1 MFFIFFKNYKM
12 CFLILFV
19 LENKNLVSKA
29 LSQGNE
35 KKYSNIGPCFEIM
48 IQLKKEYGRIK
59 KDLK

>member
-1 MFFIFFKNYKM
+1 M

-35 KKYSNIGPCFEIM
+35 KKNSKIGPCFEIM

-59 KDLK
+59 NDLK